1 MAKQKTNSK
10 FDLRY
15 ILAIIPL
22 FIVGW
27 LVYVFSDIVTYVLIG
42 WVISMI
48 GAPVVVFLRKYL
60 GKNLAAGITLMGF
73 ILILVILM
81 WIFIPPI
88 SKQARQLAG
97 IDYSQLI
104 QNLEEPIGDWEKWM
118 EDKGLIHLNDEKS
131 NGEQEK
137 PKKEFV
143 HTELV
148 DIDSLLSEKYV
159 KDSLVRNENI
169 TLLIKIDG
177 SALNQDND
185 LDEANGERITFF
197 EQAKSNLYEFFDPSL
212 IPKFFTEVVGTL
224 GNFVI
229 GLMSVFFIAFF
240 FLREQGLF
248 NTMVSGI
255 VPDKQE
261 RKVIQAINES
271 SALLI
276 RYFIGVLGQ
285 ITIITLFVTI
295 ALSILGV
302 KNALLIGF
310 FAALMNII
318 PYIGPIIGAIFAAV
332 ITISSNIGMPFY
344 PVDGMDQPTM
354 LPLLIKVFIVFGIM
368 QMMDNFILQPNIF
381 SKSVKAHPL
390 EIFLIVLIGANIGG
404 ILGMVLAIP
413 SYTVVRVV
421 AKVFLSEFKV
431 VQSLTKGL

>member
-1 MAKQKTNSK
+1 MAKQKTNSN

-15 ILAIIPL
+15 FLAIIPL
-22 FIVGW
+22 IIVAW
-27 LVYVFSDIVTYVLIG
+27 LLYFFSDIVTYVLIG

-48 GAPVVVFLRKYL
+48 GAPVVVFLRRFL
-60 GKNLAAGITLMGF
+60 GKNLAAGITLAAF
-73 ILILVILM
+73 ILLLVVLM

-104 QNLEEPIGDWEKWM
+104 MNLEEPIGDWEKWLQ
-118 EDKGLIHLNDEKS
+118 DKGLIHITPEEKNNALNRP
-131 NGEQEK
+131 NQ
-137 PKKEFV
+137 EFV

-148 DIDSLLSEKYV
+148 DIDSLLSEKYSS
-159 KDSLVRNENI
+159 DSLIRNENI

-177 SALNQDND
+177 SSFTDDNFVAGK
-185 LDEANGERITFF
+185 ENKRITFF
-197 EQAKSNLYEFFDPSL
+197 EQAKNNLYSFLNPSL
-212 IPKFFTEVVGTL
+212 IPKFFTSVVGTL
-224 GNFVI
+224 GSFVV

-248 NTMVSGI
+248 NTMVAGV
-255 VPDKQE
+255 VPDKHE
-261 RKVIQAINES
+261 LKVILAIKES
-271 SALLI
+271 STLLI

-285 ITIITLFVTI
+285 VTIITIFVTI
-295 ALSILGV
+295 ALSVLGV

-318 PYIGPIIGAIFAAV
+318 PYIGPIIGAVFAAV

-344 PVDGMDQPTM
+344 PVEGLNQPTL
-354 LPLLIKVFIVFGIM
+354 LPLLIKVFVVFGIM
-368 QMMDNFILQPNIF
+368 QLLDNFVLQPNIF

-413 SYTVVRVV
+413 AYTVVRVV